1 MQPLNTA
8 PIPWYDIA
16 SMVFLACLCL
26 YFALAASS
34 FSVKARQRLPSFVF
48 NRNVC
53 FFLTISFLLMAFA
66 RLLGWF

>member
-1 MQPLNTA
+1 MQPINVT

-26 YFALAASS
+26 YFSLAAGR
-34 FSVKARQRLPSFVF
+34 FSAAARKKLPSFVF
-48 NRNVC
+48 NRTIC
-53 FFLTISFLLMAFA
+53 LFLTAAFLLMAFA